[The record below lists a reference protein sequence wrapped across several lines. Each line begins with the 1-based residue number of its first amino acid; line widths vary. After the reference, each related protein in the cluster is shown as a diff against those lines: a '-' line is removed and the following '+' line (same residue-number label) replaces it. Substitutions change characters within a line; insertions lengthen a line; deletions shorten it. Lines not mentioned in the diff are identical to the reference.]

1 MLNLCLQ
8 GIVVIASC
16 LETNS
21 ASTSK
26 LDGGAEETLQESS
39 SHPFYSTAY
48 TGHNQPSYT
57 YAAINPDPFATP
69 DSSARADDNRQAS
82 FSSKT
87 SNGPAQQEPAGQAF
101 FHPTSFEFGQTINH
115 AVTAG
120 APVSSASNLEQ
131 NRRVYGVLPRSD
143 HGGYRAEATVQTGQG
158 DGIRYGASSEEKHD
172 PIQASATDGYNG
184 RFPGGGYD
192 FPQATNRYYGYGGGG
207 SPKGYNT
214 QRAYAYE
221 KVYPEKK
228 YSTSHAVAYEK
239 HYNDDD
245 HSPGGSYRSSSGGY
259 GPSRGGYGRSGGGYG
274 TSGGGYR
281 PSGGGYGSASEGY
294 GYPRS
299 GYESQYDSNPAATSK
314 DSAGGRPQM
323 RSYVYKNPYDKS
335 TMRVVEMHSGSP
347 GASSSLSKIFANP
360 GSMEGFVANLMRNA
374 KDAFPF

>member
-1 MLNLCLQ
+1 MHDSW
-8 GIVVIASC
+8 GIVVVASC
-16 LETNS
+16 IDLETNS

-26 LDGGAEETLQESS
+26 SDGATEETLQESG
-39 SHPFYSTAY
+39 SHSFYSNANTD
-48 TGHNQPSYT
+48 HNQPSYT
-57 YAAINPDPFATP
+57 YAAINLNPFATP
-69 DSSARADDNRQAS
+69 DSSARADDNQQAS
-82 FSSKT
+82 SRSKT
-87 SNGPAQQEPAGQAF
+87 PNEPAQQEPAGQAF

-131 NRRVYGVLPRSD
+131 NRQVYGVLSRPD
-143 HGGYRAEATVQTGQG
+143 HGGYRAEATVQRGQG
-158 DGIRYGASSEEKHD
+158 DSI
-172 PIQASATDGYNG
+172 
-184 RFPGGGYD
+184 
-192 FPQATNRYYGYGGGG
+192 RYYGYGGGG

-221 KVYPEKK
+221 KVYPEKR

-245 HSPGGSYRSSSGGY
+245 HSPGGSYRSSSY
-259 GPSRGGYGRSGGGYG
+259 GPSRGGYGR
-274 TSGGGYR
+274 SGGGYR

-335 TMRVVEMHSGSP
+335 TMRVVEMRSGSP
-347 GASSSLSKIFANP
+347 GASSSLSKIIANP

>member
-1 MLNLCLQ
+1 MYPTVHTALFM
-8 GIVVIASC
+8 GIVVVASC
-16 LETNS
+16 IDLETNS

-26 LDGGAEETLQESS
+26 SDGATEETLQESG
-39 SHPFYSTAY
+39 SHSFYSNANTD
-48 TGHNQPSYT
+48 HNQPSYT
-57 YAAINPDPFATP
+57 YAAINLNPFATP
-69 DSSARADDNRQAS
+69 DSSARADDNQQAS
-82 FSSKT
+82 SRSKT
-87 SNGPAQQEPAGQAF
+87 PNEPAQQEPAGQAF

-131 NRRVYGVLPRSD
+131 NRQVYGVLSRPD
-143 HGGYRAEATVQTGQG
+143 HGGYRAEATVQRGQG
-158 DGIRYGASSEEKHD
+158 DSIRYGASSEEKHD
-172 PIQASATDGYNG
+172 PIQASATDGYDG

-221 KVYPEKK
+221 KVYPEKR

-245 HSPGGSYRSSSGGY
+245 HSPGGSYRSSSY
-259 GPSRGGYGRSGGGYG
+259 GPSRGGYGR
-274 TSGGGYR
+274 SGGGYR

-335 TMRVVEMHSGSP
+335 TMRVVEMRSGSP